1 MPCTNCKA
9 FALHFAKMHV
19 FPPLPGLLSRSSP
32 RNISLPVTQAP
43 GADGGGAQP
52 QQLDDIVALR
62 ALVFDAIRAVRA
74 GTLDTDRARAIN
86 SLAAT
91 VIDSGRAQLEHA
103 RTL

>member
-1 MPCTNCKA
+1 MKRRHHPRGTE
-9 FALHFAKMHV
+9 M
-19 FPPLPGLLSRSSP
+19 SSSAAP
-32 RNISLPVTQAP
+32 TTPSTQAP